1 MHDGLLQN
9 NVFSIKN
16 DDKFANSEN
25 ISCTIGGGEGS
36 GREKEEGRCN
46 YVFIDLF
53 QKVSF
58 PSTHLWV
65 LWITVN

>member
-1 MHDGLLQN
+1 MHDRSLQN

-25 ISCTIGGGEGS
+25 ISCAIGGGEG
-36 GREKEEGRCN
+36 GEREKEGGRCN

-53 QKVSF
+53 QNVSF
-58 PSTHLWV
+58 PSTHLMGFMDYC
-65 LWITVN
+65 